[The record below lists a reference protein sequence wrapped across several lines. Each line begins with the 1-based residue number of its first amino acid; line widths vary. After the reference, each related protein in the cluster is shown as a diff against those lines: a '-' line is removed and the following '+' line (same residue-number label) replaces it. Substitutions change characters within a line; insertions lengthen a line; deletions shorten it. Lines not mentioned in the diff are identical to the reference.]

1 MPVGCAGRPTGY
13 GCHLYEGKNEMSTYR
28 YEPDLKYAGTH
39 EWARQENSQ
48 VVVGISDAAQDM
60 MSDIVFVELPE
71 VGLAVS
77 AGDAVAVVESVKAAE
92 DIYAPVSGSVS
103 AVNEDLND
111 TPELVNS
118 DPYEAWFL
126 KIEVEDGAELEKL
139 MDADAYSAFVDSQQ

>member
-1 MPVGCAGRPTGY
+1 MATYV
-13 GCHLYEGKNEMSTYR
+13 YEQS
-28 YEPDLKYAGTH
+28 LKYADTH
-39 EWARQENSQ
+39 EWARQEDSQ

-71 VGLAVS
+71 IGTTVS
-77 AGDAVAVVESVKAAE
+77 AGEAVAVVESVKAAE
-92 DIYAPVSGSVS
+92 DIIAPVSGSVS
-103 AVNEDLND
+103 AVNEELND

-118 DPYEAWFL
+118 DPYGAWFL

>member
-1 MPVGCAGRPTGY
+1 
-13 GCHLYEGKNEMSTYR
+13 MSTYH
-28 YEPDLKYAGTH
+28 YEPNLKYADTH
-39 EWARQENSQ
+39 EWARQEDSQ

-60 MSDIVFVELPE
+60 MSDIVFVELPD

-77 AGDAVAVVESVKAAE
+77 AGEAVAVVESVKAAE

-111 TPELVNS
+111 TPELVNT
-118 DPYEAWFL
+118 DPYGAWFL

>member
-1 MPVGCAGRPTGY
+1 
-13 GCHLYEGKNEMSTYR
+13 MSTYH
-28 YEPDLKYAGTH
+28 YETNLKYADTH
-39 EWARQENSQ
+39 EWARQEDSQ

-92 DIYAPVSGSVS
+92 DIIAPVSGSVS

-118 DPYEAWFL
+118 DPYGAWFL
-126 KIEVEDGAELEKL
+126 KIEFEDVAELEKL
-139 MDADAYSAFVDSQQ
+139 MDADAYSAFVNSQQ